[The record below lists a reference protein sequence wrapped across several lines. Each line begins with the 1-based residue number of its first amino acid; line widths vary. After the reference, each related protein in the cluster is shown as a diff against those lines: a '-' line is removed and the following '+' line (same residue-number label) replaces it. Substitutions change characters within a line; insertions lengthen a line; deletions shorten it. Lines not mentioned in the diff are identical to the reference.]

1 MPRTLLRALA
11 PAALAVQACTAHPS
25 PDDWVPEVAPA
36 ALSFDTSG
44 VARIAWAWTAGS
56 AKTDWITRVIP
67 TRDGSLV
74 AVGFVNRDDH
84 GGPAEWDA
92 VAVRLTA
99 GGRVRWARR
108 FGGAGLDAFWDV
120 KELPDGRLAAAGFS
134 TSAGAGANDAWLA
147 VLDAGGNLQFE
158 RRYGGAADDL
168 ALGLVSTADDG
179 FLLVGQTASEGAGE
193 RDVFLVRTDAA
204 GVERWRRTFGGP
216 GVDRG
221 FFGARVDGGFVI
233 AGVTGAE
240 RSYDMLTLNVDDGG
254 RERWRDV
261 VGGPGN
267 DPNHGLTVLA
277 DGRIVVAGYSQ
288 SWDATVHDL
297 VALVYAPDG
306 TLLRHEVMGGP
317 GDDRV
322 MSSFADAD
330 GGTWFVGY
338 TRSFGSGGW
347 DVLVARAG
355 RDGAFEPW
363 MAAIGTP
370 HDDQAYAG
378 AVAADGAL
386 LLGGYT
392 TARGGGGSA
401 PDLMLARVAPDRLTR
416 RTAEVSVRRIR

>member
-1 MPRTLLRALA
+1 MSARLLRALA
-11 PAALAVQACTAHPS
+11 PAALVVQACTARPS

-44 VARIAWAWTAGS
+44 VARVAWGWTAGS
-56 AKTDWITRVIP
+56 GKTDWITRVIP

-84 GGPAEWDA
+84 GGPAAWDA
-92 VAVRLTA
+92 VALRLTA
-99 GGRVRWARR
+99 EGRVRWARR
-108 FGGAGLDAFWDV
+108 FGGAGVDALWDV
-120 KELPDGRLAAAGFS
+120 RELPDGRLAAAGFS
-134 TSAGAGANDAWLA
+134 TSGGAGANDAWLV
-147 VLDAGGNLQFE
+147 VLDAGGDLLLE

-168 ALGLVSTADDG
+168 ALGLVAVPDDG

-193 RDVFLVRTDAA
+193 RDVLLVRTDAA
-204 GVERWRRTFGGP
+204 GTERWRRTFGGP

-221 FFGARVDGGFVI
+221 FFGARVEGGFVV

-240 RSYDMLTLNVDDGG
+240 RAYDMLTLRVDEDG

-267 DPNHGLTVLA
+267 DPNHGLHVLA
-277 DGRIVVAGYSQ
+277 DGRIVVAGYTQ

-322 MSSFADAD
+322 MSAFADAA

-347 DVLVARAG
+347 DVLIARAG
-355 RDGAFEPW
+355 ADGAFEPW

-378 AVAADGAL
+378 AIAADGAL
-386 LLGGYT
+386 LLGGYS
-392 TARGGGGSA
+392 TAPSA
-401 PDLMLARVAPDRLTR
+401 GTAPPDLLLARVAPGRLTR
-416 RTAEVSVRRIR
+416 RTAGITVRRIR